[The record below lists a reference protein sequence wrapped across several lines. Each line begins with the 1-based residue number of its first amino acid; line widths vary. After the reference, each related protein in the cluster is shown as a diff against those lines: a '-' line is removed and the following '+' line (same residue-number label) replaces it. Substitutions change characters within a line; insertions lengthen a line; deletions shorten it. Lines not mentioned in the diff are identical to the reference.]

1 MGMEEEKR
9 MAYISEGQIA
19 EYVYKRLVELG
30 YAPTSDEVFDLAEIF
45 MDFLFEH
52 SVVIDEGEED

>member
-1 MGMEEEKR
+1 MMDDEKR
-9 MAYISEGQIA
+9 MAYISVDMVV

-30 YAPTSDEVFDLAEIF
+30 YTPTSDEVYDLAEIF

-52 SVVIDEGEED
+52 SIVLDDEEE